1 MPVQISAYVS
11 DETKENL
18 ERYSAVYGVKKGY
31 LVENAINHYLQALYE
46 IPEEFMVST
55 NISID
60 KASYEKVIDLVN
72 NPPKPSLALAELMRE
87 D

>member
-1 MPVQISAYVS
+1 MPVQISAYIS

-31 LVENAINHYLQALYE
+31 LVENAINHYLQVLYE
-46 IPEEFMVST
+46 IPEEFMISA

-72 NPPKPSLALAELMRE
+72 NPPKPSVALAELMRE

>member
-1 MPVQISAYVS
+1 MSVQISAYVS

-31 LVENAINHYLQALYE
+31 LIENAINHYLQALYE
-46 IPEEFMVST
+46 IPEEFMVSA

-72 NPPKPSLALAELMRE
+72 NPPKPSAALVELMRE